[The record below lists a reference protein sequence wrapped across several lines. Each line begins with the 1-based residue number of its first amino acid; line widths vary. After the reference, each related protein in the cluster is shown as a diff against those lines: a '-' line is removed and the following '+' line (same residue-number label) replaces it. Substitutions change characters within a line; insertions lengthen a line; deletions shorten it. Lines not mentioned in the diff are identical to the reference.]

1 MNVSA
6 LSAADLL
13 AVYNIAAAA
22 SVKRFATRAVGEK
35 RLAAAL
41 ADPEAR
47 GRLARAG
54 ACPACGDRHNGITV
68 GRINKAGQETHQHE
82 AMCHVCGHEF
92 HADTGAQLK
101 ARAATN
107 CSASAAIAASWK
119 DPEVRAARIERCP
132 VRVVTPAGNTLE
144 FRSMR
149 PAFAKLGLPMG
160 VMIRTR
166 MNLKVARSL
175 DFQGYKFYA
184 I

>member
-13 AVYNIAAAA
+13 AVYNIAAGAA
-22 SVKRFATRAVGEK
+22 VKRFSTRAVGEK
-35 RLAAAL
+35 RLNAAL
-41 ADPEAR
+41 ASPEAR

-54 ACPACGDRHNGITV
+54 VCPACGDRHNGITV
-68 GRINKAGQETHQHE
+68 GRINKACQETRLHE
-82 AMCHVCGHEF
+82 ATCHVCGQEF
-92 HADTGAQLK
+92 HADTGEPLK
-101 ARAATN
+101 ARASN
-107 CSASAAIAASWK
+107 VSASAAIAASWR
-119 DPEVRAARIERCP
+119 DPEVRAARVERCP

-166 MNLKVARSL
+166 MNLKAARSL